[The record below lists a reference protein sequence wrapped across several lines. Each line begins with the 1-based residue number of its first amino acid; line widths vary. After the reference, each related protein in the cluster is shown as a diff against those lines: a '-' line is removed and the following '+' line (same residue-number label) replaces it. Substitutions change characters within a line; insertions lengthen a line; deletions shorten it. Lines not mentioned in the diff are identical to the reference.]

1 MKKSTNLEPYT
12 KKIAQYTHEFVSGG
26 TGNFDYN
33 NIEAII
39 KKLNETKASDHK
51 ASAVL
56 ITKITKFLINSA
68 KQVNGLKYNL
78 LDSICEHASEAE
90 NDTYYNEDLET
101 LKKLNEAFTQDDNLY
116 TYDINSCKHND
127 DNIRKYVYTLQLV
140 SGLYLI
146 FTKQEKYLPADAIKP
161 AIPIIKFKKDYL
173 PNELLTAENKAF
185 KEIYKNIKNKLR
197 KDLPVVVALGD
208 EKLED
213 KDKEKVLEDKDKE
226 QKKKEVLDKIY
237 EKEKEISLVIQRMFD
252 FTKFEKVSKILVYRN
267 IATEFVDITA
277 HHTDREE
284 AILQELTNIRDDI
297 YIPVDEIISKY
308 FEYNFDVYNWKL
320 KDDALNNTFDDINKS
335 LDELTKIYDRL
346 KEQSNEKILG
356 ILTNFELE
364 LGNDDK
370 VEEDDETKKGRYL
383 KEITELIIIRIKF
396 IKKIKEIIEKIEEE
410 LPHIGIMID
419 VNVDVNESDKMVL
432 RENDLN
438 DEDINPTEKKA
449 LETLIHIFNERY
461 FKMLKNSKEIFIKY
475 FVNNENDSDTLSL
488 KDTSYYATIPLEQF
502 ENDLAIIKTYDI
514 DSLNTDM
521 YAQYKIIIDNE
532 EIKRSLKSIDEKYE
546 GIANHKFTNYKIS
559 RTDINTEYII
569 EKMIPDLQ
577 LTHLRDE
584 IEELNK
590 INSSLKVTFEVYTG
604 FKELVK
610 KHQEEENTEENT
622 EIFKEEIKDM
632 DNYIQRL
639 VINLNNFE
647 PYNENNNDP
656 HSMMRGSVASSG
668 ASLTRDS
675 DHSSMI
681 RGSVISNASS
691 VRSDNSDEWMVGG
704 RNLPKYKSTG
714 RTLFILYKN
723 KKYKKTIYVKEK
735 SKTEYCK
742 INNEYILL
750 SALNI
755 IGDQSSRV

>member
-1 MKKSTNLEPYT
+1 
-12 KKIAQYTHEFVSGG
+12 
-26 TGNFDYN
+26 
-33 NIEAII
+33 
-39 KKLNETKASDHK
+39 
-51 ASAVL
+51 
-56 ITKITKFLINSA
+56 
-68 KQVNGLKYNL
+68 
-78 LDSICEHASEAE
+78 
-90 NDTYYNEDLET
+90 
-101 LKKLNEAFTQDDNLY
+101 
-116 TYDINSCKHND
+116 
-127 DNIRKYVYTLQLV
+127 
-140 SGLYLI
+140 
-146 FTKQEKYLPADAIKP
+146 
-161 AIPIIKFKKDYL
+161 
-173 PNELLTAENKAF
+173 
-185 KEIYKNIKNKLR
+185 
-197 KDLPVVVALGD
+197 
-208 EKLED
+208 
-213 KDKEKVLEDKDKE
+213 
-226 QKKKEVLDKIY
+226 
-237 EKEKEISLVIQRMFD
+237 MFD

-297 YIPVDEIISKY
+297 YIPVNEIISKY
-308 FEYNFDVYNWKL
+308 FEYNFDVYNWEL

-335 LDELTKIYDRL
+335 LDELAKIYDRL

-383 KEITELIIIRIKF
+383 KEITELIIIRLKF
-396 IKKIKEIIEKIEEE
+396 IKKIKEFIEKREEE

-419 VNVDVNESDKMVL
+419 VNESDEMVL

-438 DEDINPTEKKA
+438 DEYINPTEKKA

-475 FVNNENDSDTLSL
+475 FVDNENDSDTLSL

-521 YAQYKIIIDNE
+521 FAQYKIIIDNE
-532 EIKRSLKSIDEKYE
+532 EIKRNLKSIDEKYE
-546 GIANHKFTNYKIS
+546 DIANHKFTNYKIS

-569 EKMIPDLQ
+569 EKKNPDLQ

-584 IEELNK
+584 NEELNR

-622 EIFKEEIKDM
+622 EIFKEKIKEM

-668 ASLTRDS
+668 ASLTKDS
-675 DHSSMI
+675 DPPSMI
-681 RGSVISNASS
+681 RGSVISNASNASNASS

-723 KKYKKTIYVKEK
+723 KKYKKTIYVKKK
-735 SKTEYCK
+735 SNTEYCK
-742 INNEYILL
+742 INNEYILV
-750 SALNI
+750 STLNI